1 MLEKIMYMYMNRPL
15 WLYIHVHLDDTLKR
29 M

>member
-1 MLEKIMYMYMNRPL
+1 MLENIMYMYMNRPV
-15 WLYIHVHLDDTLKR
+15 WLYIHVHLDHSLKR